1 MHAGRIVIVGLMAL
15 TLAACGSPKHG
26 SHPHHS
32 SAHHGNGNASCPY
45 KSDSVKGTGS
55 MISIQPPGSPQRNVT
70 SSTAMPCDTFLT
82 VGAGGTAQATF
93 GAQAL
98 CQVRQ
103 FAQAQTA
110 SLVTRDPLD
119 ALFRMANGSLWCTFG
134 TSPRRFNICGSG
146 SVLPSPG
153 SAGTVNCAD
162 PFFQVEVR
170 AGTWLVTDPSGAT
183 HEVAAGAQL
192 RFHFAADKIF
202 MPAAA
207 EFSAADLAVFTA
219 QAAGLGVKLAPIPQ
233 LLTITSQPSAT
244 IVGDTYTPTVTA
256 GGSGSPVFL
265 TVTGGCTVSPDGTT
279 VTFTS
284 PGTCSVVAQQN
295 GTADYA
301 AGQSQPQVITVMA
314 NIS

>member
-1 MHAGRIVIVGLMAL
+1 MRAGRIVIVGLIAL
-15 TLAACGSPKHG
+15 TLAACGSSNGG

-32 SAHHGNGNASCPY
+32 SAHHGNGSGSCRY
-45 KSDSVKGTGS
+45 KSDSVRGAGS
-55 MISIQPPGSPQRNVT
+55 MITIKPPGSPQRNVT
-70 SSTAMPCDTFLT
+70 SSTPMPCDTFLT
-82 VGAGGTAQATF
+82 VRAGGTAQATF
-93 GAQAL
+93 GAQAI

-103 FAQAQTA
+103 YAQAQTA
-110 SLVTRDPLD
+110 SLITRDPLD
-119 ALFRMANGSLWCTFG
+119 LLFRMANGSLWCTFG
-134 TSPRRFNICGSG
+134 TSPRRFHICGSG

-183 HEVAAGAQL
+183 HEVEAGAQL
-192 RFHFAADKIF
+192 RFDFAADEALP
-202 MPAAA
+202 PAAA
-207 EFSAADLAVFTA
+207 EFSDDDLAVFTA
-219 QAAGLGVKLAPIPQ
+219 QAARLGVQLAPIPQ

-244 IVGDTYTPTVTA
+244 TVGDTYTPSVTA
-256 GGSGSPVFL
+256 GGSGNPVFL

-301 AGQSQPQVITVMA
+301 PGQSQPQVITVMA